1 MKTHRIRPW
10 VASLTSALTLGVL
23 LSAAL
28 TSGCASPRL
37 VLHPEDTG
45 PDGSGS
51 VRQSFVEPHRIEVI
65 VDGQVYTGEWRS
77 QEARDH
83 PLAQTYLHK
92 RAVGRV
98 VTTLM
103 SSKGRRMHCNWL
115 VDGLHGHGTC
125 EDEGHRKFDVT
136 IG

>member
-1 MKTHRIRPW
+1 MKTHRIRAWAALLAP
-10 VASLTSALTLGVL
+10 ALTLGVL

-37 VLHPEDTG
+37 VLHPEDAG

-51 VRQSFVEPHRIEVI
+51 LHQSFVEPHQIEVS
-65 VDGQVYTGEWRS
+65 VDGQVYRGEWRS
-77 QEARDH
+77 QEAPDH

-92 RAVGRV
+92 RTVGRV
-98 VTTLM
+98 ETTLT

-115 VDGLHGHGTC
+115 VDSLHGYGTC
-125 EDEGHRKFDVT
+125 EDQDHRKFDVT